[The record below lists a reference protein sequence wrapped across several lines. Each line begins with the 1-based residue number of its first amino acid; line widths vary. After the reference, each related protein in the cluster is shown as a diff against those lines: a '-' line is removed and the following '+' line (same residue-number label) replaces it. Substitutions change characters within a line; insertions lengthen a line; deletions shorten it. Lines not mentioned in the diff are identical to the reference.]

1 MELIVNLSDQLV
13 NVFADIDTKIISLTM
28 LKIEKFIADIKEVKK
43 NVTVKCSCTFQFLDR
58 KT

>member
-1 MELIVNLSDQLV
+1 MELIVNLLDQLV

-28 LKIEKFIADIKEVKK
+28 LILEKSIADIKEVKK
-43 NVTVKCSCTFQFLDR
+43 NVTAKCSCTFQSLDR

>member
-1 MELIVNLSDQLV
+1 MELIVNLLDLLV

-28 LKIEKFIADIKEVKK
+28 LNPEKFIADIKEVKK
-43 NVTVKCSCTFQFLDR
+43 NVTAKCLCTFQSLDR